1 MRDYERVGGGVQVG
15 NINVD
20 LLVLQSGHGADL
32 GHEEDDVAHVD
43 VVAETV
49 EDEEQVGPVLSGA
62 GIYWGGD
69 LSFDFLLFLFGF
81 LNFLWFIIFAV
92 SVLLGNFSVL
102 CSRLCCCLL
111 LGLSILLS
119 CVTVLCCDFFFNLFG
134 FFFFLLFFN
143 FLGFFL
149 FGSKKTAMS
158 YVAPFNLMSSTLP
171 PKSFCKIT
179 TYDLTNF
186 GVFSHLMLLADR
198 RLMISLG
205 LSCFLV

>member
-1 MRDYERVGGGVQVG
+1 MGHDKSVGGGVQVG

-20 LLVLQSGHGADL
+20 LLVLQPGHGTDL

-62 GIYWGGD
+62 RIQWGGLGFD
-69 LSFDFLLFLFGF
+69 LLLFLFRF
-81 LNFLWFIIFAV
+81 LHFLWFIIFGV

-102 CSRLCCCLL
+102 CSRLCSCLVF
-111 LGLSILLS
+111 GVTILLS
-119 CVTVLCCDFFFNLFG
+119 GVTVLCCGFFFNLFG

-149 FGSKKTAMS
+149 F
-158 YVAPFNLMSSTLP
+158 SSRNTVMRLL
-171 PKSFCKIT
+171 
-179 TYDLTNF
+179 LT
-186 GVFSHLMLLADR
+186 
-198 RLMISLG
+198 
-205 LSCFLV
+205 